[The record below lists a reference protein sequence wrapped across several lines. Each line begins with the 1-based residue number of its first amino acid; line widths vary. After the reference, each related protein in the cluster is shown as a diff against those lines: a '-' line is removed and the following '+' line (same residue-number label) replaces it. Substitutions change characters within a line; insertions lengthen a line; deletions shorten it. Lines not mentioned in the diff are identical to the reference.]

1 MSEVLKGECGPRIN
15 GWIIILTTGL
25 DLIVQPRTR
34 PSTSPMKITKIDSLT
49 VKTTGSTGK
58 NLPQGTSLPMPS
70 TNKIMRIG
78 YYWTTMR
85 LTARSLPRPA
95 TMN

>member
-25 DLIVQPRTR
+25 DL
-34 PSTSPMKITKIDSLT
+34 IDSLT

-85 LTARSLPRPA
+85 LTVRSLPRPA